1 MNDDQKRNCD
11 YVEVE
16 LEIDNKNKFKEIIK
30 SYL

>member
-11 YVEVE
+11 YVEIE
-16 LEIDNKNKFKEIIK
+16 LEIDNKDKFKELIK